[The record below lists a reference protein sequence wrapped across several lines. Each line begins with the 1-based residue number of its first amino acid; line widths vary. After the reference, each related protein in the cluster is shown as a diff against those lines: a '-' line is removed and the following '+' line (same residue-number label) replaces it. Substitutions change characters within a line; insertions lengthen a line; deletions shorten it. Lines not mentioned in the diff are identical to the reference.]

1 MIWQKSRVKWLTH
14 GDANSRY
21 FHSWLNKR
29 RRGNE
34 VLCLAVGERLVE
46 GVHEVREIIKHH
58 YSAHFAKRQVCCPQ
72 LLQLNFNQIT
82 QEQGAE
88 LIDEFSEEEIR
99 HAVWECESSKSPGPD
114 GFNFFFIKEFWE
126 VIKKDIIAYIQE
138 FHKNGKLVRG
148 INCSFIVLIPKKDN
162 LQRVEDYR
170 PISLIGCLYKILA
183 KLLSYRLRLV
193 MDKVISKSQT
203 AFIKGRQIPD
213 GILIANEIVDEAN
226 KEVKKG
232 LMFKVDFEKA
242 YDSVSYEYLEFVMR
256 KMSFPVV

>member
-1 MIWQKSRVKWLTH
+1 M
-14 GDANSRY
+14 
-21 FHSWLNKR
+21 
-29 RRGNE
+29 
-34 VLCLAVGERLVE
+34 
-46 GVHEVREIIKHH
+46 
-58 YSAHFAKRQVCCPQ
+58 
-72 LLQLNFNQIT
+72 
-82 QEQGAE
+82 
-88 LIDEFSEEEIR
+88 
-99 HAVWECESSKSPGPD
+99 
-114 GFNFFFIKEFWE
+114 
-126 VIKKDIIAYIQE
+126 
-138 FHKNGKLVRG
+138 RG

-193 MDKVISKSQT
+193 MDKVILKSQT
-203 AFIKGRQIPD
+203 TFIKGRQIPD